1 MPLLA
6 LLAALPLSLGLFL
19 LLRGAASRA
28 CRRLRAPPPRPT
40 RTSDAGR
47 RGVDLSR
54 RAPARAAPSE
64 VEVELPAAA
73 PAAAAPTAAPPS
85 PAPAAPPP
93 SRVEALREAAAAEEA
108 TERERASMAQA
119 VAPALSAWAEGKD
132 LVHLLATL
140 DECPLAVVAELA
152 LLEKVGGARRVGG
165 NVAAERDVTKAYHAA
180 VRALHADRRA
190 STGGLAPERS
200 VEADELLKLL
210 TAAHGQA
217 EWRRYWS

>member
-47 RGVDLSR
+47 RGVDLG
-54 RAPARAAPSE
+54 RATRAAPSE

-73 PAAAAPTAAPPS
+73 PAAAAPNAAPPAAA
-85 PAPAAPPP
+85 APAAPPP

-140 DECPLAVVAELA
+140 DDCPLAVVAELA

-190 STGGLAPERS
+190 STAGLAPERS

-210 TAAHGQA
+210 TAAHGQS

>member
-6 LLAALPLSLGLFL
+6 LLAALPLSIGLCL

-28 CRRLRAPPPRPT
+28 CRRLHSPPPRPT

-54 RAPARAAPSE
+54 RAAPARAAPSE

-73 PAAAAPTAAPPS
+73 PAAAAPAAAPT
-85 PAPAAPPP
+85 APPP

-190 STGGLAPERS
+190 STGAGLAPERS

>member
-6 LLAALPLSLGLFL
+6 LLAALPLSIGLCL

-54 RAPARAAPSE
+54 RAAPARAAPSE
-64 VEVELPAAA
+64 VEVELPAA
-73 PAAAAPTAAPPS
+73 PAVAAPPA

-210 TAAHGQA
+210 TAAHGQP

>member
-1 MPLLA
+1 MPMTLQETSLERF
-6 LLAALPLSLGLFL
+6 LMREYSMVTELGLV
-19 LLRGAASRA
+19 R
-28 CRRLRAPPPRPT
+28 
-40 RTSDAGR
+40 
-47 RGVDLSR
+47 V
-54 RAPARAAPSE
+54 PSKP
-64 VEVELPAAA
+64 LGLNM
-73 PAAAAPTAAPPS
+73 T
-85 PAPAAPPP
+85 
-93 SRVEALREAAAAEEA
+93 LREAAAAEEA

>member
-6 LLAALPLSLGLFL
+6 LLAALPLSIGLCL

-54 RAPARAAPSE
+54 RAAPARAAPSE
-64 VEVELPAAA
+64 VEVELPAA
-73 PAAAAPTAAPPS
+73 PEVAAPPA